1 LKQSIRR
8 RWKSWKM
15 SVSWPEVKKRV
26 IFTVGTAAVL
36 PEVAMRDMR
45 ATWQEKGRPDA
56 HTRALS
62 KASSILSHDNPTVF
76 SSEVD
81 LKIRARFKNLVA
93 GTAGW
98 EKRDDLRICG
108 SRS

>member
-1 LKQSIRR
+1 
-8 RWKSWKM
+8 M

-62 KASSILSHDNPTVF
+62 KASSILSH
-76 SSEVD
+76 

-98 EKRDDLRICG
+98 EKWDDLRICG